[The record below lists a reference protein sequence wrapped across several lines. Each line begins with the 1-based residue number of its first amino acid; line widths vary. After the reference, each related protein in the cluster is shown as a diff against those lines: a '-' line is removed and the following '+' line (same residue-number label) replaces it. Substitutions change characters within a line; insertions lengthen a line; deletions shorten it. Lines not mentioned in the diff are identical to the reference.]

1 MYIKLY
7 IKVLSKKLTII
18 NKCTLLDCTNTWIL
32 MYCIPTVH
40 AFGLLLLIHTLFWY
54 RHTYMTF
61 PPPALPSI
69 LDKLN

>member
-40 AFGLLLLIHTLFWY
+40 AFGLLLLIHTLFLVQT
-54 RHTYMTF
+54 HIHDVST
-61 PPPALPSI
+61 PCSN
-69 LDKLN
+69 LDFR